1 MQKIQLAKVWYCK
14 YLKWA
19 SCESPQ
25 LWITP
30 LPQFFNDSNLRILAQ
45 VISHTLSAAT
55 PLENCSTV
63 TRQGRV
69 WWMRPPSGGASANI
83 CESIS
88 WGRTSLR
95 TLRSA
100 CTSSVSD
107 FVGEAASFASYHL
120 HFHWATFTVDLPKNY
135 TGGGF
140 LDSYN
145 QTLRQELSGLGWK
158 TQELSHASLKIQNT
172 MQIKSH
178 GSSVTRL

>member
-19 SCESPQ
+19 SCESPE

-55 PLENCSTV
+55 PRIAQQ
-63 TRQGRV
+63 RQGKAGSGGF
-69 WWMRPPSGGASANI
+69 MRPPSGGASANI

-100 CTSSVSD
+100 WTSSVSD
-107 FVGEAASFASYHL
+107 CVGEAASHAYHL
-120 HFHWATFTVDLPKNY
+120 HFYWATFTVDLPKNY
-135 TGGGF
+135 VDVSF
-140 LDSYN
+140 
-145 QTLRQELSGLGWK
+145 SG
-158 TQELSHASLKIQNT
+158 EV
-172 MQIKSH
+172 KSH
-178 GSSVTRL
+178 VETGIERP